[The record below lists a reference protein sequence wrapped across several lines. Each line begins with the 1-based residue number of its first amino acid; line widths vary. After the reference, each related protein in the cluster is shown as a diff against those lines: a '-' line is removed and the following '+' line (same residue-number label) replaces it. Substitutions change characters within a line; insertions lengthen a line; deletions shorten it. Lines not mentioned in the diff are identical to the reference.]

1 MKTVAIP
8 KPTGELQTQNKVG
21 RTFEPTAVK
30 GGESIMN
37 TATITQ
43 SKPVLLSKKGMK
55 ELKKA
60 ISQLEHDR
68 SQLIVSLRDLDKSNS
83 HDSRLERIER
93 LGQLENIDAELADK
107 KATLQRARL
116 IPPTRARLRVAIGS
130 VVDLIDQQGRLFRYT
145 LVDTVEANPSDGR
158 ISIASPLGRSLLGKT
173 VQDMVEWG
181 AGIRQNQVRLVRI
194 V

>member
-1 MKTVAIP
+1 
-8 KPTGELQTQNKVG
+8 
-21 RTFEPTAVK
+21 
-30 GGESIMN
+30 MN
-37 TATITQ
+37 TTTIAQ

-68 SQLIVSLRDLDKSNS
+68 GQLIVSLRDLDKSNS

-93 LGQLENIDAELADK
+93 LGQLELVDAELADK
-107 KATLQRARL
+107 KATLQKARL

-145 LVDTVEANPSDGR
+145 LVESVEANPSDGR

-173 VQDMVEWG
+173 VHDMVEWS
-181 AGIRQNQVRLVRI
+181 AGLRQNQVRLVRI